1 MIRRLASTAA
11 LAVALLATPTTAQ
24 DFAVT
29 NATLATGDG
38 SDPVPDGTVIVR
50 GGQVVYAGPTAG
62 AASLPADVIDG
73 QGLWVTPGLFA
84 AGSTLGL
91 LDVDGVEDSN
101 DLSANRSPFSAAID
115 VSVAVNPSSEH
126 LKVSRAGGVTRAAI
140 TGFPASTIFGGQ
152 GAIIDL
158 GADPQA
164 VMRPRAFQIV
174 NLGERGARL
183 AGGSRPSAHA
193 LFRNALREAGQ
204 YGDDSRIVGGASRI
218 ERERTGDDLPL
229 DPRVLDNETERGSD
243 TLLTRFDAAALVPV
257 VRGLQPLWVQVE
269 RAADIR
275 SVLALK
281 SEFPDLDLVL
291 VGASEGWLVASEI
304 AAAGVPVVADP
315 LNDLPSN
322 FEQLAATQSN
332 VGRMVDAGVTVAI
345 GNLTDGI
352 EQPRNATQ
360 YAGNLVALSKLPG
373 ASGLTW
379 GEAFAAI
386 TSVPARVSGYGGRLG
401 VLANG
406 TRGDIV
412 LWDGDPLEL
421 DSVPVRVFIDGV
433 DQPMVSHQSRL
444 RDRYRVIDD
453 DDRPKAYDW

>member
-1 MIRRLASTAA
+1 MIRRLTA
-11 LAVALLATPTTAQ
+11 LAAIAATLVAAPLAAQ
-24 DFAVT
+24 DFAVV

-38 SDPVPDGTVIVR
+38 GDPIADGTVIVR
-50 GGQVVYAGPTAG
+50 GGQIVYAGPSAG
-62 AASLPADVIDG
+62 ASALPATVIDG
-73 QGLWVTPGLFA
+73 QGLWATPGLFA

-140 TGFPASTIFGGQ
+140 TGFPANSIFGGQ

-174 NLGERGARL
+174 NLGERGARI

-193 LFRNALREAGQ
+193 LLRNALREAGQ
-204 YGDDSRIVGGASRI
+204 YGDDSRIVGGATRI
-218 ERERTGDDLPL
+218 ERERNGDDLPL
-229 DPRVLDNETERGSD
+229 DPRILDNATERGSD

-257 VRGLQPLWVQVE
+257 VRGQQPLWVQVD

-281 SEFPDLDLVL
+281 TEFPDIDMVL
-291 VGASEGWLVASEI
+291 VGASEGWLVAADI
-304 AAAGVPVVADP
+304 AAAGVPVIADP
-315 LNDLPSN
+315 LNDLPVS
-322 FEQLAATQSN
+322 FEELAATQSN

-360 YAGNLVALSKLPG
+360 YAGNLVALTRLPG

-386 TSVPARVSGYGGRLG
+386 TSIPAAINGYGGRLG
-401 VLANG
+401 VLGNG
-406 TRGDIV
+406 ARGDIV
-412 LWDGDPLEL
+412 LWNGDPLEL

-433 DQPMVSHQSRL
+433 DQPMESHQSRL

-453 DDRPKAYDW
+453 DDLPKAYDW

>member
-11 LAVALLATPTTAQ
+11 LAVALLATPTAAQ
-24 DFAVT
+24 DFAVM

-315 LNDLPSN
+315 LNDLPSS

-406 TRGDIV
+406 ARGDIV